1 MSGRSNKKRKFATSL
16 YGYVS
21 GQTSKDAQTLLNAIE
36 SKDNAISSQ
45 AVTISSQTGTIS
57 RQTDTILTQKDAI
70 GKLHVELAKKN
81 DEHAKEREAHI
92 ASDSKLR
99 RELEKHN
106 QWRKKAHKMRDTA
119 QKNTRNAITA
129 ITTEIVAEYKVKLAK
144 KNDEHAKEREVHIAS
159 VSKLRRE
166 LEKHNQWRKKA
177 QKMRDTAQKN
187 AKNAIKAITTE
198 IMAAN
203 ERNPESL
210 GFLTHIHQEL
220 VDVLTDAQFQII
232 TLEGIK
238 EKSITCDQ
246 LLKVATVEICQL
258 KQTCTDL
265 KDENNMFKDAFSA
278 HSAAS
283 ALVVRRLH
291 NVERLGNVD

>member
-45 AVTISSQTGTIS
+45 AVTISSQAGTIS

-92 ASDSKLR
+92 ASD
-99 RELEKHN
+99 
-106 QWRKKAHKMRDTA
+106 
-119 QKNTRNAITA
+119 
-129 ITTEIVAEYKVKLAK
+129 
-144 KNDEHAKEREVHIAS
+144 
-159 VSKLRRE
+159 SKLRRE

-291 NVERLGNVD
+291 NVERLEDVD